1 MNLSLLLAPLT
12 IPLSWAYDAVT
23 TVRNL
28 LFDRGVL
35 PSERFPLPVI
45 GVGNLAVGG
54 TGKTPHVEHILHL
67 LHEQGL
73 RPAML
78 SRGYGRTTRGFRAVE
93 EGETG
98 ATCGDEPFQ
107 VSRNCP
113 FAHVAVCEDRREG
126 IRRLLACWQ
135 DTDVVVLDDA
145 FQHRYVCPGLQILLT
160 DAARPFTKDHV
171 MPWGRL
177 RESRRGAKRADVI
190 VVTKCRDGQTPHVP
204 LAPGQH
210 LFFSRIVYAPLR
222 PFLVESAENV
232 ETKGKRVLLISGIA
246 NPRPLA
252 EHLRRT
258 GAKKVEQLDFP
269 DHHRFTSQD
278 AARMARA
285 GKEAELIVTTEK
297 DAVRLNVVAQE
308 LPSDILQKIYVQ
320 PITVS
325 MAPAEGEAQTF
336 QQIIQDYVTANQRN
350 R

>member
-67 LHEQGL
+67 LHDQGL
-73 RPAML
+73 RPAL
-78 SRGYGRTTRGFRAVE
+78 RSRGY
-93 EGETG
+93 GETG
-98 ATCGDEPFQ
+98 ATCGDDPFQ

-177 RESRRGAKRADVI
+177 RENRRGAKRADVI
-190 VVTKCRDGQTPHVP
+190 VVTKCRDGQTPSVP

-210 LFFSRIVYAPLR
+210 LFFSRLVYAPLR
-222 PFLVESAENV
+222 PFLVESSENV

-252 EHLRRT
+252 EHLPRP
-258 GAKKVEQLDFP
+258 GAKQLEQ
-269 DHHRFTSQD
+269 
-278 AARMARA
+278 
-285 GKEAELIVTTEK
+285 
-297 DAVRLNVVAQE
+297 
-308 LPSDILQKIYVQ
+308 
-320 PITVS
+320 
-325 MAPAEGEAQTF
+325 
-336 QQIIQDYVTANQRN
+336 
-350 R
+350 

>member
-12 IPLSWAYDAVT
+12 IPLSWVYDAVT

-54 TGKTPHVEHILHL
+54 TGKTPHVEHILRL

-98 ATCGDEPFQ
+98 VTCGDEPFQ

-126 IRRLLACWQ
+126 IRRLLARWQ

-145 FQHRYVCPGLQILLT
+145 FQHRYVRPGLQILLT
-160 DAARPFTKDHV
+160 DA
-171 MPWGRL
+171 
-177 RESRRGAKRADVI
+177 
-190 VVTKCRDGQTPHVP
+190 
-204 LAPGQH
+204 
-210 LFFSRIVYAPLR
+210 
-222 PFLVESAENV
+222 
-232 ETKGKRVLLISGIA
+232 
-246 NPRPLA
+246 
-252 EHLRRT
+252 
-258 GAKKVEQLDFP
+258 
-269 DHHRFTSQD
+269 
-278 AARMARA
+278 
-285 GKEAELIVTTEK
+285 
-297 DAVRLNVVAQE
+297 
-308 LPSDILQKIYVQ
+308 
-320 PITVS
+320 
-325 MAPAEGEAQTF
+325 
-336 QQIIQDYVTANQRN
+336 
-350 R
+350 